1 MAMALDYLHK
11 QKIIYR
17 DLKTENVLLGE
28 DGYIMI
34 IDFGISKYLT
44 EGDEVTKSYC
54 GTPEYLAPEV
64 IQRIDYSY
72 PIDWWCIGI
81 ITYEMLVGFTPFYS
95 SNESAKARDK

>member
-1 MAMALDYLHK
+1 
-11 QKIIYR
+11 
-17 DLKTENVLLGE
+17 VLLGE

-44 EGDEVTKSYC
+44 EGDEVTRSYC
-54 GTPEYLAPEV
+54 GTPEYLAPEI

-95 SNESAKARDK
+95 SNESAKSRDK